1 LVADNGKVG
10 DYSYYLRVVEWCF
23 YYPHMQVTAMTMQ
36 VSAEELWGGVE
47 FKLDE
52 ARFFL
57 NEMSVDIRPL
67 RDRPGSSAVSR

>member
-1 LVADNGKVG
+1 
-10 DYSYYLRVVEWCF
+10 
-23 YYPHMQVTAMTMQ
+23 MTMQ

-67 RDRPGSSAVSR
+67 KRSTWL